1 MLRACLETQETE
13 DFDTFDT
20 FTPHEKAPKSR
31 QNGQERPR
39 TLSKYQ
45 SIKGIKGSPYQEA
58 GETLEADAFTG
69 PFTKPFTRPFTG

>member
-1 MLRACLETQETE
+1 MKKHQNRAKMDKKDLL
-13 DFDTFDT
+13 
-20 FTPHEKAPKSR
+20 
-31 QNGQERPR
+31 